1 MADTASECPYRLANV
16 GGGGTGSSYWWPKNV
31 RLDILRL
38 NSPII
43 DPYKGELDYASAV
56 KSVDWN
62 ALKEDLRKVLT
73 DSKDWWPAD
82 FGHYG
87 GMFVRLSWHNAGTY
101 RLSDGRGGA
110 GRGQQRFAPL
120 NSWPDNNGLDKGRQ
134 LLWPVKQKYGSK
146 ISWADLF
153 VLIGNVALEDMG
165 FKTSGFGAGRA
176 DTWESDTSVY
186 WGSEATWLGNEDR
199 YTNGGLIKGGEKDI
213 NTRELDESLAATHMG
228 LIYVNPEGPDGIPD
242 PLAAARDIRTTFTRM
257 GMDDEE
263 TVALIAGGHTFGKA
277 HGAGPTEHLGREP
290 NGAGLETQGRGW
302 VSNYKSGHG
311 GDAIASGLEV
321 TWTSTP
327 VKWGHGFF
335 TYLFRYEWELTKSPA
350 GAHQWVAKTD
360 DLIIPHASDPNKK
373 QKPTMLTTDLSLRYD
388 PIYGKIS
395 KRFLENPDQFHD
407 AFSRVWFKLL
417 HRDLGPRTRWLGPEV
432 PKEIFIWEDYIPIGP
447 QLSDSDVASLK
458 KDILAL
464 GIEPTKLIAVA
475 WASASS
481 FRGSDYRG
489 GANGARIRFTNWE
502 VDNPAQVKQVVS
514 ALEGV
519 QKKFGKVSI
528 ADLIVLGGVAALE
541 KVSGVAVP
549 FTPGRGDALL
559 EQTDLETYQNLRP
572 RVDGFRN
579 YGRGT
584 KRVTTEQFLVDRAS
598 LLDLTIPELTVLVG
612 GLRVL
617 NQNWD
622 GSDKGVFTK
631 RPGTLT
637 NDFFVNLLNLDLKW
651 KAVDNETFE
660 GFDIKTGQK
669 LWNASRVDLIFGDHP
684 ELRAVAEVYAQ
695 ADSHDKFVKD
705 FVAAFVKVTNLDR
718 FDVQFGTGAGKA
730 RL

>member
-1 MADTASECPYRLANV
+1 MADADAAKCPYRLANV
-16 GGGGTGSSYWWPKNV
+16 AGGGLTNRDWWPNDV

-38 NSPII
+38 NGTSV
-43 DPYKGELDYASAV
+43 DPYKGELDYAAAF
-56 KSVDWN
+56 KTVDYN

-73 DSKDWWPAD
+73 DSQAWWPAD

-87 GMFVRLSWHNAGTY
+87 GMF
-101 RLSDGRGGA
+101 
-110 GRGQQRFAPL
+110 RFAPL

-146 ISWADLF
+146 VSWADLF
-153 VLIGNVALEDMG
+153 MLIGNVALEDMG
-165 FKTSGFGAGRA
+165 VKTTGFAAGRA
-176 DTWESDTSVY
+176 DTWESDTSVF
-186 WGSEATWLGNEDR
+186 WGSEATWLGNEER
-199 YTNGGLIKGGEKDI
+199 YTFGGRDKGAEKDI
-213 NTRELDESLAATHMG
+213 HTRELEEPLAASHMG

-242 PLAAARDIRTTFTRM
+242 PLAAARDIRITFGRM

-277 HGAGPTEHLGREP
+277 HGAGPTDNLGREP
-290 NGAGLETQGRGW
+290 AAAGIENQGRGW
-302 VSNYKSGHG
+302 VSSYKSGHG

-327 VKWGHGFF
+327 VKWGHAFF
-335 TYLFRYEWELTKSPA
+335 TYLFKYEWELTKSPA

-360 DLIIPHASDPNKK
+360 DLIIPHASDPNIK
-373 QKPTMLTTDLSLRYD
+373 QKPTMLTTDLTLRYD
-388 PIYGKIS
+388 PVYGKIS
-395 KRFLENPDQFHD
+395 KRFLDNPDQFHD
-407 AFSRVWFKLL
+407 AFARAWFKLL
-417 HRDLGPRTRWLGPEV
+417 HRDLGPRSRWIGPEI
-432 PKEIFIWEDYIPIGP
+432 PKEIFSWEDYVPAGP

-458 KDILAL
+458 KEILAT
-464 GIEPTKLIAVA
+464 GIEPTKLIATT

-481 FRGSDYRG
+481 FRGSDHRG
-489 GANGARIRFTNWE
+489 GANGARIRFTEWE
-502 VDNPAQVKQVVS
+502 VDNPAQVKQVIS

-519 QKKFGKVSI
+519 QKKFGKVSL

-541 KVSGVAVP
+541 KASGAAVP
-549 FTPGRGDALL
+549 FTSGRGDATR
-559 EQTDLETYQNLRP
+559 EQTDFEILDYLRP
-572 RVDGFRN
+572 RIDGFRN

-584 KRVTTEQFLVDRAS
+584 ERVTTEQFLVDRAS
-598 LLDLTIPELTVLVG
+598 LLNLTIPELTVLVG

-622 GSDKGVFTK
+622 GSNKGVFTK

-637 NDFFVNLLNLDLKW
+637 NDFFVNLLNLNLKW
-651 KAVDNETFE
+651 KAIDSETFE
-660 GFDIKTGQK
+660 GTDIRTGEK
-669 LWNASRVDLIFGDHP
+669 LWTATRADLIFGYHP

-695 ADSHDKFVKD
+695 SDAQEKFVKD
-705 FVAAFVKVTNLDR
+705 FIAAFTKVVNLDR
-718 FDVQFGTGAGKA
+718 FDVQNSASTGKA